1 MIFGGNDSIWNISQ
15 DQVGIVGLFGEWC
28 GSFPTL
34 SFQSLL
40 GGSDSR
46 YCQLLQFYHISMCT
60 WLCMRVVC
68 KRFLTWFS
76 KQFSEQFWHVC
87 RACFQCLRGCLLL
100 AAMMLVS
107 EVKTGHVV
115 STQPKLFPIK
125 GIGPTIYREQTEI
138 MLPKLSLR
146 DLGMI

>member
-1 MIFGGNDSIWNISQ
+1 
-15 DQVGIVGLFGEWC
+15 
-28 GSFPTL
+28 
-34 SFQSLL
+34 
-40 GGSDSR
+40 
-46 YCQLLQFYHISMCT
+46 
-60 WLCMRVVC
+60 
-68 KRFLTWFS
+68 
-76 KQFSEQFWHVC
+76 
-87 RACFQCLRGCLLL
+87 
-100 AAMMLVS
+100 MMLVS